1 MTAAFTTHPSTADL
15 LLYVDPDRAAE
26 ELSRAVDNRQVLD
39 EIRQQVRIPSGELA
53 HKAGEAGA
61 ELLQGIDLGSVLLN
75 GWAKYRDLRAAAR
88 KTLDNPGTGQVV
100 PLAEHEVVSHHEP
113 YVEVQVNGQ
122 PMGRVTF
129 GVDLILHVTMMQAG
143 VRAGRLMLLTGGDCT
158 AAIACTIQGVEV
170 ARKDCALVTLP
181 INCDLGEG
189 YPLLEET
196 RSAD

>member
-15 LLYVDPDRAAE
+15 LLYADPDRTAE

-39 EIRQQVRIPSGELA
+39 EIRRQVRIPPTELA

-61 ELLQGIDLGSVLLN
+61 ELLQGIDLGSVLLT
-75 GWAKYRDLRAAAR
+75 GWAKYRNLRAAAR
-88 KTLDNPGTGQVV
+88 RSLDDPGKGEVV

-113 YVEVQVNGQ
+113 YIEVRVNGQ

-129 GVDLILHVTMMQAG
+129 GVDLILHVTMVQAG

-158 AAIACTIQGVEV
+158 ASIACAIQGVEV

-181 INCDLGEG
+181 INRDLGEG
-189 YPLLEET
+189 YPLLKA
-196 RSAD
+196 S

>member
-15 LLYVDPDRAAE
+15 LLYADPHRAAE

-39 EIRQQVRIPSGELA
+39 EIRQRVRMPSAELA

-61 ELLQGIDLGSVLLN
+61 ELLRGIDLGSVLLT
-75 GWAKYRDLRAAAR
+75 GWAKYRDLRAAAHR
-88 KTLDNPGTGQVV
+88 SLDDPGKGQVV

-113 YVEVQVNGQ
+113 YIEVQVNGQ

-129 GVDLILHVTMMQAG
+129 GVDLILRVTMVQAG

-158 AAIACTIQGVEV
+158 ASIACAIQGVEV

-189 YPLLEET
+189 YPLLKA
-196 RSAD
+196 S